1 MFFFC
6 FNDTATTEIYTVAL
20 HDALPIYDL
29 GLGPHIFDDHA
40 EDLAKRAADANP
52 TVVLEIAAGTGI
64 VTRKLRDALNPATHL
79 VATDLNPPMLA
90 VAGAKFAQG
99 EKVEFKPADAMAL
112 PFEDAAFDL
121 VVCQFGVMFFPD
133 KQVALR
139 EAARVLRPGGRYLF
153 NVWGSMSENPFSEI
167 VYDVG
172 AEFFPDDP
180 PGFYKVP
187 FGYSDQSIV
196 MADMEAEEEDA
207 DMAEALTVEDTL
219 ELRVA
224 ELKEELE
231 KRGQSTGGLKADL
244 QARLTAALEAA
255 PAVLT
260 AEGVLELRVGDL
272 KRDVHELRS
281 SNSSAVGDDENRHAA
296 VRLVD
301 AVGLDQ
307 A

>member
-1 MFFFC
+1 MAEQSSQF
-6 FNDTATTEIYTVAL
+6 VGS
-20 HDALPIYDL
+20 LPETYDL
-29 GLGPHIFDDHA
+29 GLGPHIFDDYA

-196 MADMEAEEEDA
+196 MADMEAAGLQDIQCEVLSFDKKVA
-207 DMAEALTVEDTL
+207 DWALFAHGIIFGNPLIDEI
-219 ELRVA
+219 R
-224 ELKEELE
+224 
-231 KRGQSTGGLKADL
+231 KRGGVEPEEMEQSILSALRERFGRKLASMPLLATVYSG
-244 QARLTAALEAA
+244 TAALA
-255 PAVLT
+255 
-260 AEGVLELRVGDL
+260 
-272 KRDVHELRS
+272 S
-281 SNSSAVGDDENRHAA
+281 SRN
-296 VRLVD
+296 
-301 AVGLDQ
+301 
-307 A
+307 